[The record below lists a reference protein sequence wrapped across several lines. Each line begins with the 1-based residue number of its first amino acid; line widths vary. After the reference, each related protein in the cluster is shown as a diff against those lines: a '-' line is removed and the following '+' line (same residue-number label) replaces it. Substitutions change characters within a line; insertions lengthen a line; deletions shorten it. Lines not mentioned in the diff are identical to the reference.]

1 MNDVDSLAGQMRA
14 LKTGQPAGQAAPKP
28 KRNKDSSD
36 EESGTDEEEADTS
49 DTNTD
54 TEDES

>member
-1 MNDVDSLAGQMRA
+1 MCDIDSIAGQMRA
-14 LKTGQPAGQAAPKP
+14 LKTGQPVGGEPKP
-28 KRNKDSSD
+28 RRNKESSD
-36 EESGTDEEEADTS
+36 EESGTDEEEDDTS